1 MKLLLDA
8 PIIRNRSDGIDF
20 MRAFFA
26 LWVMAA
32 HLVPW
37 SARVVGDAERTV
49 LEQIFRAI
57 ARVFQ
62 SYGET
67 HPAVLGFIVLS
78 GYCIHRNGARRD
90 NNFAMKG
97 YALRRIFRIW
107 PVYVLA
113 VLVGIVLFF
122 VSFTQDSEMAQALL
136 GTTGI
141 SAPCV
146 IAKLTG
152 VSSFIPTLH
161 VCSFQGNAPLTTAMV
176 EIWLYV
182 LYGVVVSLMFRGV
195 RQTTLLSAIGAI
207 YLAMFV
213 VVAVLPDLR
222 GWWHNGSVFSFAL
235 YWWIGALFVRSELP
249 SRRFITAAIVLWVIL
264 TALLMEHTV
273 ESFVLTEMRKIVFA
287 VMVGYAI
294 VLFDRRQRSWYRLG
308 SRIGLAGYSIYAL
321 HAPVLVALLV
331 LGVPGWGAFLAVLA
345 IAGITFV
352 TFERP
357 LTDLG
362 KRFARQV
369 TA

>member
-1 MKLLLDA
+1 MKLLFDA
-8 PIIRNRSDGIDF
+8 PTIRNRSDGIDF
-20 MRAFFA
+20 IRAFFA

-37 SARVVGDAERTV
+37 SARVVDDAERSV
-49 LEQIFRAI
+49 LEQIFRGI
-57 ARVFQ
+57 ARLFQ
-62 SYGET
+62 SSGET

-90 NNFAMKG
+90 NNFAIRG

-113 VLVGIVLFF
+113 VIVGVVLFF
-122 VSFTQDSEMAQALL
+122 VSSAQDTEMARALL
-136 GTTGI
+136 GTDGI
-141 SAPCV
+141 STACV

-152 VSSFIPTLH
+152 VSSFIPGLH
-161 VCSFQGNAPLTTAMV
+161 ICSFQGNAPLTTAMV

-182 LYGVVVSLMFRGV
+182 LYGVVVTLLFRGV
-195 RQTTLLSAIGAI
+195 SQTTLFTAIGAA

-213 VVAVLPDLR
+213 VVAVLPELR

-235 YWWIGALFVRSELP
+235 YWWIGALFVQSELP
-249 SRRFITAAIVLWVIL
+249 SRRFITVVIVAWVIL
-264 TALLMEHTV
+264 TALLMERTV

-287 VMVGYAI
+287 VMIGYCV

-345 IAGITFV
+345 IAGLTFLS
-352 TFERP
+352 FERP

-362 KRFARQV
+362 KRYARQV